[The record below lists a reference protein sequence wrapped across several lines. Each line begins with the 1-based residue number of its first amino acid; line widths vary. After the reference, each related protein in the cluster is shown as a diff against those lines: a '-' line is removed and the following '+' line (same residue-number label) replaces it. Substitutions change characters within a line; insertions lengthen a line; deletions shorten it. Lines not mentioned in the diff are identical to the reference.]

1 MFARGYPVARLNSL
15 FCRHNRFTADCPI
28 CSKGTVLDSARQAT
42 RPRPASQPRSGS
54 GSRGGS
60 RRGAA
65 GSAGVRRVTG
75 PYVSAG
81 PYERGAGSAEVRLE
95 RVPGGVRLAE
105 WSAGSLEPRAPVLD
119 AGDLPPMVAALR
131 ERELLPERDVEA
143 LEQALAPSPSDV
155 PLPARDGAFGA
166 SPGSAGLMR
175 EELRVERLDDGRVRI
190 GRWILRPSHG
200 WELQEAPTMLPAK
213 RYAEAI
219 ADAVRR
225 GLLDGAAGS

>member
-1 MFARGYPVARLNSL
+1 LNSL

-28 CSKGTVLDSARQAT
+28 CSKGTVLDSERQAS
-42 RPRPASQPRSGS
+42 RPRAPASSRAAGTRSA
-54 GSRGGS
+54 S
-60 RRGAA
+60 RR
-65 GSAGVRRVTG
+65 SADGGGVRRVTG

-81 PYERGAGSAEVRLE
+81 PYERDGGTAEVRLE

-105 WSAGSLEPRAPVLD
+105 WSAGSLEPRAPVID
-119 AGDLPPMVAALR
+119 AADFAALVAGVR

-143 LEQALAPSPSDV
+143 LERAIAASPGG
-155 PLPARDGAFGA
+155 PLPAREEPFGA

-175 EELRVERLDDGRVRI
+175 EELRVERLEGDRVRI
-190 GRWILRPSHG
+190 GRWIFRPSHG

-219 ADAVRR
+219 ADAARR
-225 GLLDGAAGS
+225 GLLGAG